1 MSKSASRGHPAPV
14 TTLCVPP
21 VVTAMLNDAE
31 FHDLVPEPPRRD
43 WIGVAGKFVVV
54 GVMDH
59 LAAVERGNE
68 AVNVVPMVAADED
81 AAVVQMYAAK
91 DLLPVTK
98 NELAMGRAY
107 LVTEQAIKKLPRQN
121 TRNERTAYKRKYGM
135 RRSER
140 LDAMWGLLF
149 GVSKTNLRRYA
160 RALAAPP
167 EVKRLFL
174 AGHMHL
180 DDVLK
185 VVSAGSEVG
194 RNVERDLL
202 AGGAVADVLERHLGN
217 GAADEGDEPKQ
228 NKDTV
233 VKLVKSLNR
242 WSRLFDRSEE
252 GRPEL
257 TREQDRAL
265 QKAEEFIAWLRRK
278 VG

>member
-1 MSKSASRGHPAPV
+1 MSRNANPGGEVPV
-14 TTLCVPP
+14 TALCVPP
-21 VVTAMLNDAE
+21 VVPVLLNDATFRE
-31 FHDLVPEPPRRD
+31 FVSDPPRRGR
-43 WIGVAGKFVVV
+43 IGTAGPFVVV
-54 GVMDH
+54 GVVDYQI
-59 LAAVERGNE
+59 AVEQDYE
-68 AVNVVPMVAADED
+68 AVKAAPVVEADED

-91 DLLPVTK
+91 DLLPVAK

-107 LVTEQAIKKLPRQN
+107 VVTEQAIKMLPKQN
-121 TRNERTAYKRKYGM
+121 TLKDKIAHRKRYGM

-140 LDAMWGLLF
+140 RDVMWGEVF

-180 DDVLK
+180 DDVLN
-185 VVSAGSEVG
+185 VVNAGPEVG

-202 AGGAVADVLERHLGN
+202 SGAAVADALERHLGTE
-217 GAADEGDEPKQ
+217 AAANDDEPQQSK
-228 NKDTV
+228 NTV
-233 VKLVKSLNR
+233 VALVKSLNR
-242 WSRLFDRSEE
+242 WSKLFERL
-252 GRPEL
+252 GKKRPEL

-265 QKAEEFIAWLRRK
+265 QKAEEFIARLRRK